1 MKKHRL
7 AFVDIETTGLNPDHH
22 EIIQIGVVLAEQ
34 NWLNNKIELKF
45 VEEFELKIK
54 PERIS
59 DADPQALRVNGYS
72 PADWIFAYSLSEA
85 MKIFQDKTKDCIFV
99 AHNICFDYSFIEKA
113 FRLTNIENLM
123 HYYKIDSLSVAYARL
138 GTSNQTD
145 RYSLGILCDIF
156 GIKNI
161 NAHTALADARATYEL
176 FPKLINE

>member
-72 PADWIFAYSLSEA
+72 PADLVFFLSLNEVI
-85 MKIFQDKTKDCIFV
+85 KIFKEKKKDCFFV
-99 AHNICFDYSFIEKA
+99 AHNFCFNYFFIKK
-113 FRLTNIENLM
+113 F
-123 HYYKIDSLSVAYARL
+123 S
-138 GTSNQTD
+138 
-145 RYSLGILCDIF
+145 
-156 GIKNI
+156 
-161 NAHTALADARATYEL
+161 
-176 FPKLINE
+176 